1 MHNEKTDALSVTNV
15 FCLAVSVI
23 VTAVVDADEE
33 DSSTLLS
40 FEQFDVILSRY
51 LALSRY
57 FPGFQVPPTF

>member
-1 MHNEKTDALSVTNV
+1 
-15 FCLAVSVI
+15 VI

-51 LALSRY
+51 
-57 FPGFQVPPTF
+57 VP

>member
-1 MHNEKTDALSVTNV
+1 
-15 FCLAVSVI
+15 

-51 LALSRY
+51 
-57 FPGFQVPPTF
+57 VP